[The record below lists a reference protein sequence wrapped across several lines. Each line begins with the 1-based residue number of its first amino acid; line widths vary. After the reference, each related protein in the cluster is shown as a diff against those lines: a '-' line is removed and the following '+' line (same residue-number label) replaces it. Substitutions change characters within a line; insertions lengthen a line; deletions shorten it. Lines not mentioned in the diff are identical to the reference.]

1 MLDDGKISKT
11 AYENALGEVMAFRPA
26 LEALAKNDYV
36 ETIYLLIVQP
46 GH

>member
-11 AYENALGEVMAFRPA
+11 AYENALGEVMALDRP
-26 LEALAKNDYV
+26 EALAKM
-36 ETIYLLIVQP
+36 IMWRPIPIIVQP